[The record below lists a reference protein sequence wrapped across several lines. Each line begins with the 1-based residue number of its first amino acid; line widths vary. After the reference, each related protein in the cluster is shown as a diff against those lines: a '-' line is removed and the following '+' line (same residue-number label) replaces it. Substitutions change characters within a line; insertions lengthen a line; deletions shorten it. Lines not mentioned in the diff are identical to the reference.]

1 MTSYKPLV
9 LCVDDEPHVLEGLVA
24 NLRRRFAVKT
34 ATSGAS
40 GLQAIEDSEED
51 FACVVSDMR
60 MPGMDGASFLAEVR
74 QRAPDTTR
82 LLLTGHANLESA
94 VAAVNDGGIFR
105 FLTKPCPPEQLLV
118 AVGDACRQFQLRR
131 AERELLEET
140 LKGTVSVL
148 SEVISLASPEA
159 YGR

>member
-40 GLQAIEDSEED
+40 GLQAMEDSEED

-60 MPGMDGASFLAEVR
+60 MPG
-74 QRAPDTTR
+74 
-82 LLLTGHANLESA
+82 
-94 VAAVNDGGIFR
+94 
-105 FLTKPCPPEQLLV
+105 
-118 AVGDACRQFQLRR
+118 
-131 AERELLEET
+131 
-140 LKGTVSVL
+140 
-148 SEVISLASPEA
+148 
-159 YGR
+159 